1 MGNPVSSFDGSS
13 LEGVLVYVCTKIPV
27 KKYKSEAK
35 QFKVGVVVTEDVAE
49 AFGDIY
55 PKQEAKA
62 VKTSEFEELYKI
74 APPFPDQRKQFIIT
88 LKKGELLANG
98 EPVPEKYKPK
108 VFQKNAAGRVEQI
121 DVLVANGSTGKVS
134 LDIFESKEY
143 GTFARLKNV
152 LVTNLIEYKQTGGDA
167 GSEFGEVE
175 SGGSEFEAS
184 TPEPTPTPKASK
196 PTKAKRP
203 VEELED
209 DSAPF

>member
-13 LEGVLVYVCTKIPV
+13 VEGVLVYVCTKVPV

-35 QFKVGVVVTEDVAE
+35 QFKVGVVVSEDVAE
-49 AFGDIY
+49 AFGDAY

-62 VKTSEFEELYKI
+62 IKTSEFEELYKI
-74 APPFPDQRKQFIIT
+74 EPPFPDQRKQFVVT
-88 LKKGELLANG
+88 LKKDELLANG

-175 SGGSEFEAS
+175 SGGSEFEE
-184 TPEPTPTPKASK
+184 TKPTPTSAPKANK

-203 VEELED
+203 ANEESEED
-209 DSAPF
+209 LPF